1 MQYRQSL
8 SKPEVARV
16 AEGPV
21 LLLLQER
28 ILRHMCCPT
37 EPFPM
42 SVQPVIAIERI
53 VYHRERAAGM
63 YAAMPYALAQGD
75 VEIPYLVVQTLL
87 WSIITYWMFG
97 FEASAGIDCS
107 ALREC

>member
-1 MQYRQSL
+1 M
-8 SKPEVARV
+8 P
-16 AEGPV
+16 
-21 LLLLQER
+21 
-28 ILRHMCCPT
+28 
-37 EPFPM
+37 
-42 SVQPVIAIERI
+42 VQPVIAIERI

-97 FEASAGIDCS
+97 FEASAGADLP
-107 ALREC
+107 ALSEY

>member
-1 MQYRQSL
+1 M
-8 SKPEVARV
+8 P
-16 AEGPV
+16 
-21 LLLLQER
+21 LLQKRR
-28 ILRHMCCPT
+28 ILHHMRCPI

-97 FEASAGIDCS
+97 FEASAGIAGS
-107 ALREC
+107 ALHER